1 MYGFKEIIGHKNIIE
16 HIQNAIK
23 YNKVSHSYIIEGE
36 KGIGKKLIAN
46 SLAKTLQC
54 ETKGVDSCNKCA
66 SCKMFESSNHPD
78 IKYVEA
84 SKKSGLGVDDIREQL
99 NKDINIKPYK
109 YPYKIYIINDAD
121 TMTIQAQNALL
132 KTIEEPPSYAII
144 ILIAENKNRFLQTII
159 SRCVLIPLRPLSN
172 EDIDDYLIYKVQI
185 PDYQASVYSAFSR
198 GNIGK
203 AKELALSSE
212 FIQMRDHV
220 IEIVNILIKN
230 NDFEI
235 MGMYNI
241 FEDYKDEIDIFID
254 LIISWL
260 RDLLIVKEINNERYL
275 INKDKYKT
283 ILKQGQH
290 LSYNRICV
298 LIDNILHFKKQL
310 KVNVNYQLSIEM
322 MLLNQRIS

>member
-1 MYGFKEIIGHKNIIE
+1 MYGFKEIIGHKNVIE

-54 ETKGVDSCNKCA
+54 EAKDVDSCNKCS

-78 IKYVEA
+78 IKYVET
-84 SKKSGLGVDDIREQL
+84 SKKNGLGVDDIREQL

-203 AKELALSSE
+203 AKELAQSSE

-220 IEIVNILIKN
+220 IEIVNILIKD

-235 MGMYNI
+235 MGMYSI
-241 FEDYKDEIDIFID
+241 FEEYKDEIDIFID

-260 RDLLIVKEINNERYL
+260 RDLLIVKEINNESYL

-298 LIDNILHFKKQL
+298 LIDNILHLKKQL